1 MCSLKY
7 IKRRDMKN
15 ILLRVTLLLL
25 YLIFVPITAV
35 WCLVFIIPTLLFIL
49 RYWIFIGIWR
59 KEFYAFTFFPIIVPI
74 LLENYLKREKI
85 IK

>member
-1 MCSLKY
+1 
-7 IKRRDMKN
+7 MKN

-25 YLIFVPITAV
+25 YLTFVPITAA
-35 WCLVFIIPTLLFIL
+35 WCLMFIISTLLFIL
-49 RYWIFIGIWR
+49 GHWMFVGIWK
-59 KEFYAFTFFPIIVPI
+59 KEFCAFAFFPIIVPI